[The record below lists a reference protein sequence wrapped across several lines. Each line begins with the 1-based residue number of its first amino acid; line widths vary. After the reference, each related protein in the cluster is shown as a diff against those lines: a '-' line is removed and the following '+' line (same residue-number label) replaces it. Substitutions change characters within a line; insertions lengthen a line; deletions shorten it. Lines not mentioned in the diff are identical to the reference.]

1 MLGYSGNS
9 VVSNGE
15 AEWYT
20 RRVDW
25 ISDAVGGGPET
36 PIVSLDIVFKDT
48 LAEATYTYWSEVP
61 AEGVGR
67 FARSRGSG
75 LQISEVK
82 NRPSLPKFPTVGLA
96 NAIDS
101 GTNFGE
107 PVCVSA
113 SIPFPGLFSGLQLD
127 WIAGGGLSATAPGV
141 TFVGY
146 ENTTVPITG
155 ETLAT
160 EHWQKADSCLDI
172 WLIPLQILDEGR
184 GPFGP
189 GFDVYSQPLLFSYA
203 AADSAPACDTANGS
217 VVYLN
222 MTYLAPGD
230 ADQNSQLF
238 AAPTQCLGGTGGG
251 SGRAA
256 STASA
261 SVPVVWLVIG
271 VVVALV
277 LGLGVGLLIGVRRQW
292 RQLSH
297 HAQDIHA
304 AYTKSLMDAI

>member
-1 MLGYSGNS
+1 M
-9 VVSNGE
+9 
-15 AEWYT
+15 
-20 RRVDW
+20 
-25 ISDAVGGGPET
+25 
-36 PIVSLDIVFKDT
+36 
-48 LAEATYTYWSEVP
+48 
-61 AEGVGR
+61 
-67 FARSRGSG
+67 
-75 LQISEVK
+75 K

-160 EHWQKADSCLDI
+160 EHWQKAGVVCRRGQRVFVVRVLRASPADSCLDI

-184 GPFGP
+184 GPFGH

-203 AADSAPACDTANGS
+203 AADSAPTCDTANGS

-277 LGLGVGLLIGVRRQW
+277 LGLGVGLLIGVSQSQPLGTFYRINAPLRCTLQVRRQW